1 MRIENPEVP
10 TSFKFKNPSGLFDVL
25 PDNLRYWH
33 HAESILTK
41 LSGSFGY
48 NHMILPPVEAK
59 SLYTEAFGSS
69 FDASLVDSGIRDVED
84 SYVLRAH
91 PRLGIIRSY
100 KENGFDTWPPPF
112 RVYFQSSTIQKSP
125 LGHEQHHYFCLDCLD
140 AHDATTSA
148 STFVLLRKLAEGLGI
163 RNSSIMLH
171 SSGCPECR
179 PAFNL
184 KFSEV
189 ADKRKSE
196 LCTDCSNNIT
206 AAQITNCEQ
215 DGIAEWLTTEM
226 PAILD
231 SICPSCHSQLSNI
244 LEMCDDLSIPYDVSP
259 LLFARGPE
267 AEQTTFA
274 LKIGSEVSPA
284 IFGYHYNSLATAV
297 AGVPL
302 AAFGITIDM
311 ERLSRYLE
319 NHHVT
324 LPESEGIQVF
334 VAQLGAQ
341 AKVRSIPMLQSL
353 YGAGYCVVTA
363 NESGSITQQLQVAEK
378 MHARITLIIGQ
389 KEAVNGHVIMRD
401 MVSGL
406 QDNVFMEDLIPALQE
421 KFTLAF

>member
-1 MRIENPEVP
+1 MRIDTSEVP
-10 TSFKFKNPSGLFDVL
+10 TSLKFKNPSGLFDVL

-33 HAESILTK
+33 HAESLLTK
-41 LSGSFGY
+41 LSSSFGY

-59 SLYTEAFGSS
+59 SLYTEAFGTT
-69 FDASLVDSGIRDVED
+69 FDDTLVDSGIRDVD
-84 SYVLRAH
+84 DQYVLRAH

-100 KENGFDTWPPPF
+100 KENGFDAWPPPF
-112 RVYFQSSTIQKSP
+112 RVYFQTSTIQKSA
-125 LGHEQHHYFCLDCLD
+125 LGHEQHHYFCLDCLE

-163 RNSSIMLH
+163 RNSSILLH

-179 PAFNL
+179 PAYDQRF
-184 KFSEV
+184 KE
-189 ADKRKSE
+189 ATEKRKSE
-196 LCTDCSNNIT
+196 LCMKCSNNIT
-206 AAQITNCEQ
+206 PTQITNCEQ
-215 DGIAEWLTTEM
+215 DGQAEWLTDEI
-226 PAILD
+226 PAMLD
-231 SICPSCHSQLSNI
+231 AICPSCHSQLSNI
-244 LEMCDDLSIPYDVSP
+244 LEMCDDLAIPYDIAP
-259 LLFARGPE
+259 LLFASGPE

-274 LKIGSEVSPA
+274 LKIANEVTPA
-284 IFGYHYNSLATAV
+284 ILGFHYNSLAGAI

-324 LPESEGIQVF
+324 LPETEGIQVF

-341 AKVRSIPMLQSL
+341 AKVRSIPMLQEL
-353 YGAGYCVVTA
+353 YGAGYCVVMA
-363 NESGSITQQLQVAEK
+363 NESESITQQLQVAER
-378 MHARITLIIGQ
+378 MHARVTLIIGQ

-406 QDNVFMEDLIPALQE
+406 QDNVFMDDLIPALQE
-421 KFTLAF
+421 RLAVAV